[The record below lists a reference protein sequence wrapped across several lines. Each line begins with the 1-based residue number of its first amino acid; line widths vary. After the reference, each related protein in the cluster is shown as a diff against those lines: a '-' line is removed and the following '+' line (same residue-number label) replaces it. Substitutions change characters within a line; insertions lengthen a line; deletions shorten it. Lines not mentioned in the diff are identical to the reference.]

1 MRNFIILD
9 YSKQNCHGVVNS
21 AGKCNTVILSLIPA
35 TTQLSAYYLEVTD
48 VNKVVHKL
56 SLSNTMT
63 IELNESYF
71 NVSGTIRFRLLSAEG
86 NSAYVDLNCI
96 EFEAGEDVR
105 CSYKDGTFNMCKCIG
120 ENTYDLPIATIT
132 SLGAVIVG
140 NNLNITPEGVLS
152 AVSEPIEVI
161 TTAELEKM
169 LV

>member
-21 AGKCNTVILSLIPA
+21 AGKCNTVILSLIPV
-35 TTQLSAYYLEVTD
+35 TTQLTNYQLELTD
-48 VNKVVHKL
+48 VNAKVHKL

-71 NVSGTIRFRLLSAEG
+71 NVNGTIRFRLLSAEG

-105 CSYKDGTFNMCKCIG
+105 CAYKDGTFNMCKCIAI
-120 ENTYDLPIATIT
+120 NTDDLPIATTT
-132 SLGAVIVG
+132 SLGTVIVG
-140 NNLNITPEGVLS
+140 NNLSVTPEGVLS
-152 AVSEPIEVI
+152 AVSEPVEII
-161 TTAELEKM
+161 TIAELEKM
-169 LV
+169 LI